1 MNYCRT
7 ARFYQTIEALFIGGS
22 LLDARVAHLNCL
34 AQTGPIKHALL
45 VGEGNG
51 SFLLPFAQQFSQT
64 RITVIDESPEMLRI
78 ARSRLAAAGLLSSRI
93 EFQVEDMTTVT
104 VPERTY
110 DLLVTH
116 FFFDNFSI
124 CQVQQMIAKLE
135 QASTASAQWLLA
147 DYCMPLHGWRSWR
160 AAMWLR
166 ALYTFFGLFAAVPVR
181 SLPDIE
187 TALAATSFKRIGR
200 KTFSAGML
208 RSDYYLRA

>member
-1 MNYCRT
+1 MNYCRI

-93 EFQVEDMTTVT
+93 EFQVEDMTTVSL
-104 VPERTY
+104 PACTY

-116 FFFDNFSI
+116 FFFDNFST
-124 CQVQQMIAKLE
+124 CQVEQMIARLE
-135 QASTASAQWLLA
+135 QASTTSAQWLLA
-147 DYCMPLHGWRSWR
+147 DYCMPLHGWRAWR
-160 AAMWLR
+160 AAVWLR
-166 ALYTFFGLFAAVPVR
+166 VLYTWFGLFASLPVR

-187 TALAATSFKRIGR
+187 TAIAASTFKRIDR

-208 RSDYYLRA
+208 CSDYYQRA